1 MVFGIFSENSIAVS
15 TSRGKAQVV
24 RVRSSVELGYF
35 RCPKSATV
43 IRADIIH
50 CQL

>member
-1 MVFGIFSENSIAVS
+1 MAHNGILGNSIAVS
-15 TSRGKAQVV
+15 TNRAKVQVV
-24 RVRSSVELGYF
+24 WVRSSVELDYS

-50 CQL
+50 C